1 MAKLTA
7 QEKAKAKEVQEIEA
21 RLRASA
27 NSATH
32 LVDGWLGSS
41 SEDEDNTPVKARS
54 VFQGR
59 PARVGIGAKFLSH
72 KEMQQRTTRA
82 IEGVDPLTPDELA
95 LKRKLT
101 RHSKLQNS
109 LNRSEATTADVQSDD
124 ESDSRSQMVSKS
136 KRSGPDHT
144 AANGSSKK
152 KKSKSSAFLDSLI
165 PQRKRR

>member
-1 MAKLTA
+1 MVKLTA

-32 LVDGWLGSS
+32 VVDGWLGSS
-41 SEDEDNTPVKARS
+41 SEDEGNEPVKART

-72 KEMQQRTTRA
+72 KEMQQRSTRA

-101 RHSKLQNS
+101 RHTKQNS
-109 LNRSEATTADVQSDD
+109 FNRLEAPMADAQSDD

-136 KRSGPDHT
+136 KRFAGPDHT
-144 AANGSSKK
+144 STNSSK

-165 PQRKRR
+165 QRRKRR

>member
-32 LVDGWLGSS
+32 VVDGWLGSS
-41 SEDEDNTPVKARS
+41 SEDEDNAPVKARS

-72 KEMQQRTTRA
+72 KEMQQRSTRA

-101 RHSKLQNS
+101 RHTNPQNS
-109 LNRSEATTADVQSDD
+109 LNRSDAMADVQGDD

-136 KRSGPDHT
+136 KRIGPDHT
-144 AANGSSKK
+144 ATNGSSKK

-165 PQRKRR
+165 QQRRRR